1 MDSFKYHPRDY
12 TETIFPSSYDLQ
24 SFPEETMKTKAL
36 QQYLLLCLSNVFFMK
51 SNDGMLRMLKDVRSR
66 KLESTADLMTQIFE
80 DYGYDLTTFAC
91 IFGQYFD

>member
-1 MDSFKYHPRDY
+1 
-12 TETIFPSSYDLQ
+12 
-24 SFPEETMKTKAL
+24 MKTKAL
-36 QQYLLLCLSNVFFMK
+36 QQYLQLCLSNVFFMK

-66 KLESTADLMTQIFE
+66 KLESRADLMTQISE